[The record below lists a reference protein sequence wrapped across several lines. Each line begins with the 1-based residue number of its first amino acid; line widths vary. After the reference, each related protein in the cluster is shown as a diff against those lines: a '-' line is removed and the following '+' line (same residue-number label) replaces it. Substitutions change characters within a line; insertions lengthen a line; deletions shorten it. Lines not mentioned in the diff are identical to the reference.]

1 MALAY
6 LYISTIA
13 FLLPAAPYLPNV
25 KTKTSVK
32 IIILL
37 YYGKRLFSAGFRYHC
52 KYHMRLKRILL
63 IVFIF
68 FAGQLSAQDSDKTLS
83 KGPSWAKRVLHK
95 WVIDTSDAEKRSFR
109 IYPTIGYAPETSFE
123 FGFSSLFLF
132 TAKDD
137 PANRL
142 SEISAFTF
150 VTLEK
155 QYGLWAD
162 NAIYTDKD
170 KWFILGRTRL
180 QHFPLLYYGVG
191 PHANGHHPAVVDA
204 NYVLLRQRALRKL
217 IPNLFLGP
225 EIDYQLLSR
234 PRFRQ
239 PDDYTYPLPK
249 GSDGTSNLGAGL
261 ALVYDNRHNVLN
273 VRKGFFSEISFLKYN
288 PAWGSDYNFR
298 NVYADIRSYHPV
310 GKRDVFAWQVIGN
323 FLSGEV
329 PFNQLSMIG
338 GDMMMR
344 GYYQGRYRDK
354 HLISAQ
360 TEYRLLPFAFSS
372 RVGGSLFASAAVVAP
387 ELGKFAFKDI
397 RYAAGGGL
405 RYLLFPKKDIYLRFD
420 VGFTREGPGFYIVT
434 GEAF

>member
-1 MALAY
+1 MH
-6 LYISTIA
+6 
-13 FLLPAAPYLPNV
+13 F
-25 KTKTSVK
+25 
-32 IIILL
+32 
-37 YYGKRLFSAGFRYHC
+37 
-52 KYHMRLKRILL
+52 KRILFL
-63 IVFIF
+63 VFLF
-68 FAGQLSAQDSDKTLS
+68 LTNDLYAQDSTKNTKPQNS
-83 KGPSWAKRVLHK
+83 SWAKRVLHK
-95 WVIDTSDAEKRSFR
+95 WVIDTSDIEKKSFR
-109 IYPTIGYAPETSFE
+109 TYPTIGYSPETSFE

-132 TAKDD
+132 RAKDK
-137 PANRL
+137 PENRL
-142 SEISAFTF
+142 SEVSAFTF

-170 KWFILGRTRL
+170 KWFFLGRTRL
-180 QHFPLLYYGVG
+180 QHFPLLYYGIG
-191 PHANGHHPAVVDA
+191 PHANGHDPAVVDA
-204 NYVLLRQRALRKL
+204 NYILLRQRALRKL

-225 EIDYQLLSR
+225 EIDYQLLAKTD
-234 PRFRQ
+234 FQQ
-239 PDDYTYPLPK
+239 PSNHEYPLPR
-249 GSDGTSNLGAGL
+249 GHEGTSNLGAGI

-288 PAWGSDYNFR
+288 PVWGSDYNFR

-310 GKRDVFAWQVIGN
+310 GKRDVFAWQLVGN
-323 FLSGEV
+323 FLQGET

-338 GDMMMR
+338 GEMMMR

-354 HLISAQ
+354 HMIAAQ
-360 TEYRLLPFAFSS
+360 TEYRLLPFAFSP
-372 RVGGSLFASAAVVAP
+372 RVGGSLFASAGVVAP
-387 ELGKFAFKDI
+387 TFGSFAFKDI